1 MQLFQRSDQ
10 LKSPVMKEIVTEI
23 RNSKKAYEDELKVLK
38 EESTKTSAKRVTK
51 KKIFETA
58 FKVEKSLKKK
68 LIDTTPLVTNDKNT
82 QQSSEDQNKTTGLK
96 RAHTNNNNDIDNPTK
111 NLKKKKIQTS
121 LNAFFKK

>member
-10 LKSPVMKEIVTEI
+10 LESPVMKEIVTEI
-23 RNSKKAYEDELKVLK
+23 RNSKKEYEDELKVSK

-68 LIDTTPLVTNDKNT
+68 LIDTALLVTLQIIFFAQNLLQFLVPNINT
-82 QQSSEDQNKTTGLK
+82 K
-96 RAHTNNNNDIDNPTK
+96 
-111 NLKKKKIQTS
+111 S
-121 LNAFFKK
+121 LIP